1 MNNTHLLPL
10 SFSLQPS
17 AFPLIAAFIRRD
29 FLTER
34 SYRLSFALGALATLA
49 NLAVFYFIGKLFGG
63 SLAAELEPYGSGY
76 FAYVFTAQ
84 AFFGYIGTG
93 AGSYAGRLRLE
104 QTQGTLEAALSTPLG
119 ILPFLAA
126 LSAWNFIFATFE
138 LLVYALA
145 GIFIFKL
152 DFSAANWP
160 AASLVFLLSA
170 ACFAALG
177 ILSSCFVVLFK
188 RGNPLAWVLNN
199 FEGLLGGVYFPV
211 AVLPGWLLAVS
222 NLLPVTYAVR
232 AFQLAVHRGAGLS
245 QLKDDLLILLIFD
258 LVLLPASA
266 WLFSLSVKRARR
278 TGTLGE
284 Y

>member
-1 MNNTHLLPL
+1 M
-10 SFSLQPS
+10 S
-17 AFPLIAAFIRRD
+17 AARTITAFIRRD
-29 FLTER
+29 FLAER

-49 NLAVFYFIGKLFGG
+49 NLAVFYFIGRLFGG
-63 SLAAELEPYGSGY
+63 SMAPQLEPYGTGY
-76 FAYVFTAQ
+76 FAYVFTAL

-93 AGSYAGRLRLE
+93 AGSYSGRLRLE
-104 QTQGTLEAALSTPLG
+104 QTQGTLEAALSTPLKT
-119 ILPFLAA
+119 IPFLAA
-126 LSAWNFIFATFE
+126 MSAWNFLFATFE

-160 AASLVFLLSA
+160 AAVLVFMLST
-170 ACFAALG
+170 ACFAAMG
-177 ILSSCFVVLFK
+177 IISSCFVVLFK

-199 FEGLLGGVYFPV
+199 FEGLLGGVYFPA

-232 AFQLAVHRGAGLS
+232 AFQLAVHKGAGLPE
-245 QLKDDLLILLIFD
+245 LKGDLLALFIFD
-258 LVLLPASA
+258 LVLIPAGA
-266 WLFSLSVKRARR
+266 WLFSMAVNRARKA
-278 TGTLGE
+278 GTLGE

>member
-1 MNNTHLLPL
+1 MNPAAGTT
-10 SFSLQPS
+10 
-17 AFPLIAAFIRRD
+17 AFAVIKAFIRRD
-29 FLTER
+29 FLTEK

-63 SLAAELEPYGSGY
+63 ALAPQLELYGTGY
-76 FAYVFTAQ
+76 FSYVFTAM

-104 QTQGTLEAALSTPLG
+104 QTQGTLEAALSTPLRT
-119 ILPFLAA
+119 LHFLAA
-126 LSAWNFIFATFE
+126 MSAWNFLFATFE

-145 GIFIFKL
+145 GAFIFKL
-152 DFSAANWP
+152 DLTAANWP
-160 AASLVFLLSA
+160 AAALVFALSA

-245 QLKDDLLILLIFD
+245 ELKGDLLVLFLFD

-266 WLFSLSVKRARR
+266 WLFSLAIKRARKN
-278 TGTLGE
+278 GTLGG

>member
-1 MNNTHLLPL
+1 M
-10 SFSLQPS
+10 S
-17 AFPLIAAFIRRD
+17 AARVAAAFIRRD
-29 FLTER
+29 FLAEK
-34 SYRLSFALGALATLA
+34 SYRLSFALGALATLG
-49 NLAVFYFIGKLFGG
+49 NLAVFYFIGRLFGG
-63 SLAAELEPYGSGY
+63 TMAPQLEAFGTGY
-76 FAYVFTAQ
+76 FPYVFTAL

-119 ILPFLAA
+119 TAQLLAA
-126 LSAWNFIFATFE
+126 LSAWNFLFATFE
-138 LLVYALA
+138 LLIYALA
-145 GIFIFKL
+145 GVFIFKL
-152 DFSAANWP
+152 DLSAADWP
-160 AASLVFLLSA
+160 AAGLVFFLSA

-199 FEGLLGGVYFPV
+199 FEGLLGGIYFPV
-211 AVLPGWLLAVS
+211 AVLPAWLAAVS

-232 AFQLAVHRGAGLS
+232 AFQLAVHKGAGLS
-245 QLKDDLLILLIFD
+245 VIKGDVLALAAFD
-258 LVLLPASA
+258 LVLIPASV
-266 WLFSLSVKRARR
+266 WLFGLSVSRARR

>member
-1 MNNTHLLPL
+1 MIR
-10 SFSLQPS
+10 
-17 AFPLIAAFIRRD
+17 LIAAFIRRD
-29 FLTER
+29 FLSEK

-49 NLAVFYFIGKLFGG
+49 NLAVFYYIGSLFGG
-63 SLAAELEPYGSGY
+63 QLAPELEPFGTDY
-76 FAYVFTAQ
+76 FTYVFTAL

-93 AGSYAGRLRLE
+93 AGSYAGRLRQE

-119 ILPFLAA
+119 ILPLLAA
-126 LSAWNFIFATFE
+126 MSAWNFLFATFE

-145 GIFIFKL
+145 GAVVFGIRFP
-152 DFSAANWP
+152 AANWP
-160 AASLVFLLSA
+160 AALLVFALSA

-177 ILSSCFVVLFK
+177 IISACFVMLFK

-211 AVLPGWLLAVS
+211 AALPWWLLAVS

-232 AFQLAVHRGAGLS
+232 AFQLALNRGAGPAEM
-245 QLKDDLLILLIFD
+245 KGDLLALAAFN
-258 LVLLPASA
+258 LVLLPAA
-266 WLFSLSVKRARR
+266 VWLFGLSVRRSRR

>member
-1 MNNTHLLPL
+1 M
-10 SFSLQPS
+10 S
-17 AFPLIAAFIRRD
+17 AARTIAAFIRRD
-29 FLTER
+29 FLAEK

-49 NLAVFYFIGKLFGG
+49 NLAVFYFIGRLFGG
-63 SLAAELEPYGSGY
+63 GLAPHLEPYGTGY
-76 FAYVFTAQ
+76 FAYVFTAM

-104 QTQGTLEAALSTPLG
+104 QTQGTLEAALSTPLKT
-119 ILPFLAA
+119 IPFLAA
-126 LSAWNFIFATFE
+126 MSAWNFLFASFE
-138 LLVYALA
+138 LVVYALA

-160 AASLVFLLSA
+160 AAALVFALSA

-177 ILSSCFVVLFK
+177 IISSCFVVLFK

-232 AFQLAVHRGAGLS
+232 AFQLAVNKGAGPAALGH
-245 QLKDDLLILLIFD
+245 DLLVLTVFNIVLI
-258 LVLLPASA
+258 PASVR
-266 WLFSLSVKRARR
+266 LFSLAVNRARK

>member
-1 MNNTHLLPL
+1 MNPAAGAT
-10 SFSLQPS
+10 
-17 AFPLIAAFIRRD
+17 AFAVMKAFIRRD
-29 FLTER
+29 FLMEK

-63 SLAAELEPYGSGY
+63 AMAPQLELYGTGY
-76 FAYVFTAQ
+76 FAYVFTAM

-104 QTQGTLEAALSTPLG
+104 QTQGTLEATLSTPLRTVH
-119 ILPFLAA
+119 FLAA
-126 LSAWNFIFATFE
+126 MSAWNFLFATFE

-145 GIFIFKL
+145 GAFIFKL
-152 DFSAANWP
+152 DLTAANWP
-160 AASLVFLLSA
+160 AAALVFTLSA

-245 QLKDDLLILLIFD
+245 ELKGDLLVLFLFD

-266 WLFSLSVKRARR
+266 WLFSLAVKRARKN
-278 TGTLGE
+278 GTLGE

>member
-1 MNNTHLLPL
+1 M
-10 SFSLQPS
+10 S
-17 AFPLIAAFIRRD
+17 ALRVIAAFIRRD
-29 FLTER
+29 YLAEK

-49 NLAVFYFIGKLFGG
+49 NLAVFYFIGRLFG
-63 SLAAELEPYGSGY
+63 SAAAPQLEPFGTTY
-76 FAYVFTAQ
+76 FAYVFTAM

-119 ILPFLAA
+119 VLPLLAA
-126 LSAWNFIFATFE
+126 MSAWNFLFATFE

-145 GIFIFKL
+145 GVFIFKL

-160 AASLVFLLSA
+160 AAGLVFLLSA

-177 ILSSCFVVLFK
+177 VLSACFVMLFK

-199 FEGLLGGVYFPV
+199 FEGLLGGVYFPA
-211 AVLPGWLLAVS
+211 AVLPAWLAVIS

-232 AFQLAVHRGAGLS
+232 AFQLAVHKGAGLAA
-245 QLKDDLLILLIFD
+245 LKSDLLILAAFDIVLI
-258 LVLLPASA
+258 PASA
-266 WLFSLSVKRARR
+266 WLFGLAVGRARK

>member
-1 MNNTHLLPL
+1 MN
-10 SFSLQPS
+10 S
-17 AFPLIAAFIRRD
+17 ARIISAFIRRD
-29 FLTER
+29 FLTEK

-49 NLAVFYFIGKLFGG
+49 NLAVFFFIGKLFGG
-63 SLAAELEPYGSGY
+63 ALAPGLEPYGAGY
-76 FAYVFTAQ
+76 FAYVFTAL

-104 QTQGTLEAALSTPLG
+104 QTQGTLEAALSTPVG
-119 ILPFLAA
+119 VLPLLAA
-126 LSAWNFIFATFE
+126 MSAWNFLFASFE

-145 GIFIFKL
+145 GVFIFKL
-152 DFSAANWP
+152 KFPLANWP
-160 AASLVFLLSA
+160 LAALVFALSA

-188 RGNPLAWVLNN
+188 RGNPLAWLLNN

-211 AVLPGWLLAVS
+211 AVLPGWLLGVA

-232 AFQLAVHRGAGLS
+232 AFQLALHKGAGF
-245 QLKDDLLILLIFD
+245 QALKSDLAVLAAFD
-258 LVLLPASA
+258 IVLVPASA
-266 WLFSLSVKRARR
+266 WLFGLAVRRARK

>member
-1 MNNTHLLPL
+1 MNGAGVIL
-10 SFSLQPS
+10 
-17 AFPLIAAFIRRD
+17 AYIRRD
-29 FLTER
+29 FLTEK

-49 NLAVFYFIGKLFGG
+49 NLAVFFFIGKLFGS
-63 SLAAELEPYGSGY
+63 SLAPGLQPYGADY
-76 FAYVFTAQ
+76 FAYVFTAL

-104 QTQGTLEAALSTPLG
+104 QTQGTLEASLSTPVG
-119 ILPFLAA
+119 VLPLLAA
-126 LSAWNFIFATFE
+126 MSAWNFLFASFE
-138 LLVYALA
+138 LVIYALA
-145 GIFIFKL
+145 GIFIFGL
-152 DFSAANWP
+152 RLPQANWP
-160 AASLVFLLSA
+160 LAALVFGLSA

-211 AVLPGWLLAVS
+211 AILPAWLLGVS
-222 NLLPVTYAVR
+222 KVLPVTYAVR
-232 AFQLAVHRGAGLS
+232 AFQLALHKGAGF
-245 QLKDDLLILLIFD
+245 QAVRGDLAILAAFDIVLI
-258 LVLLPASA
+258 PASA
-266 WLFSLSVKRARR
+266 WLFGLAVKRARR

>member
-1 MNNTHLLPL
+1 MNATRIML
-10 SFSLQPS
+10 
-17 AFPLIAAFIRRD
+17 AFIRRD

-49 NLAVFYFIGKLFGG
+49 NLAVFYFIGKLFG
-63 SLAAELEPYGSGY
+63 SALAPGLEPYGTDY
-76 FAYVFTAQ
+76 FAYVFTAL

-104 QTQGTLEAALSTPLG
+104 QTQGTLEAALSTPVG
-119 ILPFLAA
+119 VLPLLAA
-126 LSAWNFIFATFE
+126 MSAWSFLFATFE
-138 LLVYALA
+138 LVVYAAA
-145 GIFIFKL
+145 GLFIFELKL
-152 DFSAANWP
+152 PAANWP
-160 AASLVFLLSA
+160 LAALVFALSA

-188 RGNPLAWVLNN
+188 RGNPLAWLLNN
-199 FEGLLGGVYFPV
+199 FEGLLGGVYFPA
-211 AVLPGWLLAVS
+211 AVLPWWLACVS

-232 AFQLAVHRGAGLS
+232 AFQLALHKGAGF
-245 QLKDDLLILLIFD
+245 QAVKGDLAILAAFD
-258 LVLLPASA
+258 LVLIPASV
-266 WLFSLSVKRARR
+266 WLFGLAVRRARK

>member
-1 MNNTHLLPL
+1 VNPAAGTT
-10 SFSLQPS
+10 
-17 AFPLIAAFIRRD
+17 AFAVIKAFIRRD
-29 FLTER
+29 FLTEK

-63 SLAAELEPYGSGY
+63 ALAPQLELYGTGY
-76 FAYVFTAQ
+76 FSYVFTAM

-104 QTQGTLEAALSTPLG
+104 QTQGTLEAALSTPLRT
-119 ILPFLAA
+119 LHFLAA
-126 LSAWNFIFATFE
+126 MSAWNFLFATFE

-145 GIFIFKL
+145 GAFIFKL
-152 DFSAANWP
+152 DLTAANWP
-160 AASLVFLLSA
+160 AAALVFALSA

-245 QLKDDLLILLIFD
+245 ELKGDLLVLFLFD

-266 WLFSLSVKRARR
+266 WLFSLAIKRARKN
-278 TGTLGE
+278 GTLGG

>member
-1 MNNTHLLPL
+1 MT
-10 SFSLQPS
+10 
-17 AFPLIAAFIRRD
+17 AAGVIAAFIRRD
-29 FLTER
+29 FLAER

-49 NLAVFYFIGKLFGG
+49 NLAVFYFIGELFGG
-63 SLAAELEPYGSGY
+63 AMAPGLAPYGTAY
-76 FAYVFTAQ
+76 FPYVFTAL

-93 AGSYAGRLRLE
+93 AGSYAGRLRQE
-104 QTQGTLEAALSTPLG
+104 QTQGTLEAVLSTPLG
-119 ILPFLAA
+119 VPRLLAA
-126 LSAWNFIFATFE
+126 MSAWNFLFATFE

-152 DFSAANWP
+152 RLPAANWP
-160 AASLVFLLSA
+160 AAALVFVLSA

-177 ILSSCFVVLFK
+177 ILSSCFVMLFK

-211 AVLPGWLLAVS
+211 AVLPAWLLGVS
-222 NLLPVTYAVR
+222 KLLPVTYAVR
-232 AFQLAVHRGAGLS
+232 AFQLAVHGGAGPA
-245 QLKDDLLILLIFD
+245 KIKGDLLALAAFD
-258 LVLLPASA
+258 LVLIPAA
-266 WLFSLSVKRARR
+266 VWLFGLAVNRARR

>member
-1 MNNTHLLPL
+1 MN
-10 SFSLQPS
+10 F
-17 AFPLIAAFIRRD
+17 ARIIAAFIRRD
-29 FLTER
+29 FLAEK

-49 NLAVFYFIGKLFGG
+49 NLAVFFFIGKLFGG
-63 SLAAELEPYGSGY
+63 GLAPQLEPYGTGY
-76 FAYVFTAQ
+76 FAYVFTAL
-84 AFFGYIGTG
+84 AFFGYIGTV

-104 QTQGTLEAALSTPLG
+104 QTQGTLEAALSTPLKV
-119 ILPFLAA
+119 LPMLAA
-126 LSAWNFIFATFE
+126 MSAWNFLFATFE
-138 LLVYALA
+138 LLVYAVA

-160 AASLVFLLSA
+160 AAAVVFLLSA

-199 FEGLLGGVYFPV
+199 FEGLLGGVYFP
-211 AVLPGWLLAVS
+211 AAALPGWLAAVS

-232 AFQLAVHRGAGLS
+232 AFQLAVHRGAGFAE
-245 QLKDDLLILLIFD
+245 LKSDLAVLFIFD

-266 WLFSLSVKRARR
+266 WLFSLSLARARK

>member
-1 MNNTHLLPL
+1 MNL
-10 SFSLQPS
+10 SRV
-17 AFPLIAAFIRRD
+17 IAAFIRRD
-29 FLTER
+29 FLAER
-34 SYRLSFALGALATLA
+34 SYRLSFALGALATLG

-63 SLAAELEPYGSGY
+63 ALAPQLEPFGAGY
-76 FAYVFTAQ
+76 FPYVFTAL

-104 QTQGTLEAALSTPLG
+104 QTQGTLEATLSTPLG
-119 ILPFLAA
+119 VAELLAA
-126 LSAWNFIFATFE
+126 MSAWNFLFATFE

-152 DFSAANWP
+152 DLSAANWP
-160 AASLVFLLSA
+160 AAGLVFLLSA

-177 ILSSCFVVLFK
+177 IISSCFVMLFK

-211 AVLPGWLLAVS
+211 AVLPAWLGAVS
-222 NLLPVTYAVR
+222 GLLPVTYAVR
-232 AFQLAVHRGAGLS
+232 AFQLTLHAGAGLGAI
-245 QLKDDLLILLIFD
+245 KRDLLA
-258 LVLLPASA
+258 LVLFDVILIPASV
-266 WLFSLSVKRARR
+266 WLFSLAAGRARKA
-278 TGTLGE
+278 GTLGE

>member
-1 MNNTHLLPL
+1 M
-10 SFSLQPS
+10 SV
-17 AFPLIAAFIRRD
+17 IAAFIRRD
-29 FLTER
+29 FLAES

-63 SLAAELEPYGSGY
+63 ALAPQLEPYGTGY
-76 FAYVFTAQ
+76 FTYVFTAL

-93 AGSYAGRLRLE
+93 AGSYAGRLRQE
-104 QTQGTLEAALSTPLG
+104 QTQGTLEAELSTPLG
-119 ILPFLAA
+119 VLPFLAA
-126 LSAWNFIFATFE
+126 MSAWNFLFATFE

-145 GIFIFKL
+145 GIFIFNL

-160 AASLVFLLSA
+160 AAALVFVLSA

-199 FEGLLGGVYFPV
+199 FEGLLGGIYFPV

-232 AFQLAVHRGAGLS
+232 AFQLAVHKGAGFA
-245 QLKDDLLILLIFD
+245 QLKGDLLTLAAFD
-258 LVLLPASA
+258 LALLPAA
-266 WLFSLSVKRARR
+266 VWLFGLSVRRARR
-278 TGTLGE
+278 NGTLGE

>member
-1 MNNTHLLPL
+1 MNGWRV
-10 SFSLQPS
+10 
-17 AFPLIAAFIRRD
+17 IAAFVRRD
-29 FLTER
+29 FLAEK

-49 NLAVFYFIGKLFGG
+49 NLAVFYFVGKLFGG
-63 SLAAELEPYGSGY
+63 ALAPQLAPYGGNY
-76 FAYVFTAQ
+76 FPYVFTAL

-119 ILPFLAA
+119 TIPFLAA
-126 LSAWNFIFATFE
+126 LTAWNFLFATFE

-145 GIFIFKL
+145 GLFIFKL
-152 DFSAANWP
+152 DLAAANWP
-160 AASLVFLLSA
+160 AAGTVFVLSA

-211 AVLPGWLLAVS
+211 TVLPGWLAAVS
-222 NLLPVTYAVR
+222 GLLPVTYAVR
-232 AFQLAVHRGAGLS
+232 AFQLTVLRGAGFGEI
-245 QLKDDLLILLIFD
+245 KGDLAALVLFDLILI
-258 LVLLPASA
+258 PGSA
-266 WLFSLSVKRARR
+266 WLFSLSVRRARR
-278 TGTLGE
+278 AGTLGE

>member
-1 MNNTHLLPL
+1 MSLLRV
-10 SFSLQPS
+10 
-17 AFPLIAAFIRRD
+17 IAAFIRRD
-29 FLTER
+29 FLAEK

-49 NLAVFYFIGKLFGG
+49 NLAVFYFIGQLFGG
-63 SLAAELEPYGSGY
+63 SLAPHLEPYGGSY
-76 FAYVFTAQ
+76 FAYVFTAM

-104 QTQGTLEAALSTPLG
+104 QTQGTLEATLSTPLG
-119 ILPFLAA
+119 TIPFLAA
-126 LSAWNFIFATFE
+126 LTAWNFLFATFE

-145 GIFIFKL
+145 GIFVFKL
-152 DFSAANWP
+152 NFAGANWP
-160 AASLVFLLSA
+160 AAAAVFVLSA

-211 AVLPGWLLAVS
+211 TVLPGWLLAVS
-222 NLLPVTYAVR
+222 GLLPVTYAVR
-232 AFQLAVHRGAGLS
+232 AFQLAVQRGAGFGEI
-245 QLKDDLLILLIFD
+245 KTDLAALFLFNIILI
-258 LVLLPASA
+258 PASV
-266 WLFSLSVKRARR
+266 WLFSLSVRRARR
-278 TGTLGE
+278 NGTLGE

>member
-1 MNNTHLLPL
+1 MARWPL
-10 SFSLQPS
+10 WPTWPF
-17 AFPLIAAFIRRD
+17 FIV
-29 FLTER
+29 
-34 SYRLSFALGALATLA
+34 S
-49 NLAVFYFIGKLFGG
+49 G
-63 SLAAELEPYGSGY
+63 SSYGSGY
-76 FAYVFTAQ
+76 FAYVFTAL

-104 QTQGTLEAALSTPLG
+104 QTQGTLEAALSTPLKT
-119 ILPFLAA
+119 IPLLAA
-126 LSAWNFIFATFE
+126 MSAWNFLFATFE

-145 GIFIFKL
+145 GVFIFKL
-152 DFSAANWP
+152 DLSAANWP
-160 AASLVFLLSA
+160 AAGLVFLLSA

-188 RGNPLAWVLNN
+188 RGNPLAWLLNN

-232 AFQLAVHRGAGLS
+232 AFQLALHKGAGF
-245 QLKDDLLILLIFD
+245 QALKGDLAVLTAFDVVLI
-258 LVLLPASA
+258 PASV
-266 WLFSLSVKRARR
+266 WLFGLAVRRARR
-278 TGTLGE
+278 AGTLGG

>member
-1 MNNTHLLPL
+1 MN
-10 SFSLQPS
+10 
-17 AFPLIAAFIRRD
+17 AARVIAAFIRRD
-29 FLTER
+29 FLAER
-34 SYRLSFALGALATLA
+34 SYRLSFALGALATLG

-63 SLAAELEPYGSGY
+63 AMSPQLEPFGAGY
-76 FAYVFTAQ
+76 FPYVFTAM

-104 QTQGTLEAALSTPLG
+104 QTQGTLEATLSTPLG
-119 ILPFLAA
+119 VTRLLAA
-126 LSAWNFIFATFE
+126 MSAWNFLFATFE
-138 LLVYALA
+138 LLIYALA

-152 DFSAANWP
+152 NFTAANWP
-160 AASLVFLLSA
+160 AAGLVFLLSA
-170 ACFAALG
+170 ACFASLG
-177 ILSSCFVVLFK
+177 ILSSCFVMLFK

-211 AVLPGWLLAVS
+211 AVLPVWLGAVS

-232 AFQLAVHRGAGLS
+232 AFQLAVHKGAGLS
-245 QLKDDLLILLIFD
+245 AIKGDLLALIIFD
-258 LVLLPASA
+258 AVLIPASV
-266 WLFSLSVKRARR
+266 WLFALAVKRARK